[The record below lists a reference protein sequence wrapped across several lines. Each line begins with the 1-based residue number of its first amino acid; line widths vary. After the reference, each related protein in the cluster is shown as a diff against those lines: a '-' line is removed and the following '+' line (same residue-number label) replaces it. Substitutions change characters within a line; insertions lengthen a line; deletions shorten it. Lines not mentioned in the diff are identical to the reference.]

1 MLLKVNIVRKDKII
15 TYKNKVQLTYQHP
28 VLKTDRMRSMK
39 LSLRNNSQSESRRSR
54 FVLMVV
60 VLSMLITTVPL
71 KAATTVTIII
81 NDTVIAFTD
90 NQGSPFIDT
99 NSRTQ
104 VPFRVPLEFIGA
116 KVTFDALT
124 RTATAIKD
132 DIRVDVPI
140 GEKYIVRNG
149 EKILNDT
156 SSVILNNR
164 TYLPI
169 RIVLEAFG
177 ATVSWNQATSTVNV
191 NYVEEENLFT
201 RIPTKYDLRLLGK
214 VTPVKNQFTTG
225 ACWAFA
231 SFGAIESLLLP
242 NEIYDFSEDH
252 LSLGHGFDLE
262 QADGGNYAISLSYLT
277 RWSGPVLEV
286 DDVFND
292 GVNNPN
298 AIPVK
303 RIQEARF
310 IPNKNYTD
318 IKLSLMK
325 YGALQTSIYLSDA
338 TIAAN
343 SAYYNAEKASYYY
356 NGKEIINHDVVI
368 VGWDDNYSKDNFK
381 TKPLKNGAFIVKN
394 SYGTA
399 FGNQGYF
406 YISYEDKHVGTQN
419 IAFTRVDTTTKY
431 TTIYQSDWLGYIGQ
445 IGYGEDTAYFSN
457 VYEAKVQEDLKA
469 VAFYATGEN
478 TNYEVYVVPQFKS
491 SVDFSKMK
499 LVKRGHLDFAGYY
512 TIDFETPEVVLGTFA
527 VVVKITTPN
536 SRYPVAAE
544 FMKSLSWLKT
554 VDITDG
560 IGYMSYDGLLWERTE
575 TELESNVCL
584 KAFTVKR
591 GE

>member
-1 MLLKVNIVRKDKII
+1 MVVLL
-15 TYKNKVQLTYQHP
+15 
-28 VLKTDRMRSMK
+28 
-39 LSLRNNSQSESRRSR
+39 
-54 FVLMVV
+54 LMVGNAS
-60 VLSMLITTVPL
+60 LLEPMIID
-71 KAATTVTIII
+71 AATAVTIVI
-81 NDTVIAFTD
+81 NEKAITFADGF
-90 NQGSPFIDT
+90 GSPFIDE

-104 VPFRVPLEFIGA
+104 VPFRVPLETIGA
-116 KVTFDALT
+116 KVSYDPIA
-124 RTATAIKD
+124 RIATAIKD

-156 SSVILNNR
+156 TSRIIGER

-177 ATVSWNQATSTVNV
+177 ATVNWNQGTTTVYIT
-191 NYVEEENLFT
+191 YVEEPNLFT
-201 RIPTKYDLRLLGK
+201 RIPTKYDLRILSK

-242 NEIYDFSEDH
+242 NKLWDFSEDH
-252 LSLGHGFDLE
+252 LSLGHGFDLS

-277 RWSGPVLEV
+277 RWSGPVIET

-292 GVNNPN
+292 GINNPN
-298 AIPVK
+298 AVVVK
-303 RIQEARF
+303 HVQEARF

-318 IKLSLMK
+318 IKLAIMK
-325 YGALQTSIYLSDA
+325 YGAVQTSIYLSDA
-338 TIAAN
+338 SIAAN
-343 SAYYNAEKASYYY
+343 SAYYNAEKASYLY
-356 NGKEIINHDVVI
+356 NGKEKINHDVVI
-368 VGWDDNYSKDNFK
+368 VGWDDNYAKENFK

-406 YISYEDKHVGTQN
+406 YISYEDKYVGFQN
-419 IAFTRVDTTTKY
+419 MVFTRVDDVTNYAK
-431 TTIYQSDWLGYIGQ
+431 IYQSDWLGNIGQ

-457 VYEAKVQEDLKA
+457 IYESELTEQLKA
-469 VAFYATGEN
+469 VAFYATDEN
-478 TNYEVYVVPQFKS
+478 TNYEVYVVPQFKT
-491 SVDFSKMK
+491 VADFSKMK
-499 LVKRGHLDFAGYY
+499 LVKRGRLDFAGYY
-512 TIDFETPEVVLGTFA
+512 TIDFETPEPVLGTFA

-544 FMKSLSWLKT
+544 FMKDLSWLKA

-560 IGYMSYDGLLWERTE
+560 IGYMSYDGKVWERTE
-575 TELESNVCL
+575 TELEANVCL
-584 KAFTVKR
+584 KAFTN
-591 GE
+591 